1 MSHIAV
7 LVAACVHPS
16 PFPYAD
22 IVTTTTHKTLRGPRG
37 GVIMCKKEF
46 AADIDRA
53 VFPGMQGGP
62 LMHIIAAKAQ
72 CFYEVQQPEF
82 KDYAKQIIKNAKA
95 MEKVFKEEGFR
106 LVAGGTDNHLLLV
119 DVKASCGISGKKA
132 QRLLDEINIT
142 ANKNAIPF
150 DTEKPFKASG
160 IRIGTPAMTTKGFKE
175 EDFEEVARIIAY
187 RLKNEETDE
196 IKEECLKRVA
206 KLTEK
211 VTMYSNIKYIKE
223 ANMSVTILDHALIQH
238 KLTIMRDKNTSTYI
252 FKQNLDEIAKLM
264 AFEVTRND
272 SLKDK
277 AIETPVCPMV
287 GKEMDQQIILAPILR
302 AGIGLVDGFRDI
314 IPTAKVGHIGM
325 ERDEETL
332 IPREYYAKFPKGLE
346 DALVIVLDP
355 MLATCGSAN
364 MAIEFIKQRGAR
376 KIKLVCLVGAP
387 EGVKAIQ
394 EAHPDVDIT
403 LAALDEKLN
412 EHGYIVPGLGDA
424 GDRLF
429 GTNE

>member
-1 MSHIAV
+1 
-7 LVAACVHPS
+7 
-16 PFPYAD
+16 
-22 IVTTTTHKTLRGPRG
+22 
-37 GVIMCKKEF
+37 
-46 AADIDRA
+46 
-53 VFPGMQGGP
+53 
-62 LMHIIAAKAQ
+62 
-72 CFYEVQQPEF
+72 
-82 KDYAKQIIKNAKA
+82 
-95 MEKVFKEEGFR
+95 
-106 LVAGGTDNHLLLV
+106 
-119 DVKASCGISGKKA
+119 
-132 QRLLDEINIT
+132 
-142 ANKNAIPF
+142 
-150 DTEKPFKASG
+150 
-160 IRIGTPAMTTKGFKE
+160 
-175 EDFEEVARIIAY
+175 
-187 RLKNEETDE
+187 
-196 IKEECLKRVA
+196 
-206 KLTEK
+206 
-211 VTMYSNIKYIKE
+211 
-223 ANMSVTILDHALIQH
+223 MSVTILDHALIQH

-264 AFEVTRND
+264 AFEVTRNV

-277 AIETPVCPMV
+277 EIET
-287 GKEMDQQIILAPILR
+287 PILR

-355 MLATCGSAN
+355 MLATGGSAN
-364 MAIEFIKQRGAR
+364 MAIENIKQRGAR

-394 EAHPDVDIT
+394 EAHPDVDVT

>member
-1 MSHIAV
+1 
-7 LVAACVHPS
+7 
-16 PFPYAD
+16 
-22 IVTTTTHKTLRGPRG
+22 
-37 GVIMCKKEF
+37 
-46 AADIDRA
+46 
-53 VFPGMQGGP
+53 
-62 LMHIIAAKAQ
+62 
-72 CFYEVQQPEF
+72 
-82 KDYAKQIIKNAKA
+82 
-95 MEKVFKEEGFR
+95 
-106 LVAGGTDNHLLLV
+106 
-119 DVKASCGISGKKA
+119 
-132 QRLLDEINIT
+132 
-142 ANKNAIPF
+142 
-150 DTEKPFKASG
+150 
-160 IRIGTPAMTTKGFKE
+160 
-175 EDFEEVARIIAY
+175 
-187 RLKNEETDE
+187 
-196 IKEECLKRVA
+196 
-206 KLTEK
+206 
-211 VTMYSNIKYIKE
+211 
-223 ANMSVTILDHALIQH
+223 MSVTILDHALIQH

-264 AFEVTRND
+264 AFEVTRNV

-346 DALVIVLDP
+346 DAL
-355 MLATCGSAN
+355 ATGGSAN
-364 MAIEFIKQRGAR
+364 MAIENIKQRGAR

-394 EAHPDVDIT
+394 EVHPDVDIT